1 MVVKRSLLKY
11 TKRKLLFKR
20 VHIII
25 AALGGGFLVMHGDFF
40 IGAPISNTGVALGYV
55 ATGVALFVWFSGFAF
70 LERLSDSLLYH
81 GSLSLAAVSLMM
93 IHAVSIGFSFQ
104 AVTSEIILA
113 VTASILL
120 VTASRHIAKILTK

>member
-1 MVVKRSLLKY
+1 MSFYISELFLGDISGFLALFLISATAVLMVVKRSLLKY

-25 AALGGGFLVMHGDFF
+25 AALGGGFLVMHADFF

-70 LERLSDSLLYH
+70 LERLSDSFLYH
-81 GSLSLAAVSLMM
+81 S
-93 IHAVSIGFSFQ
+93 
-104 AVTSEIILA
+104 
-113 VTASILL
+113 
-120 VTASRHIAKILTK
+120 